1 MQPYLFPYIG
11 YFQLVK
17 LVDLFVL
24 YDDVNFI
31 KQGWINRNKILVSG
45 KDYVFTMPLKEAS
58 SFKSIRDTQI
68 NSTLF
73 IKWRGKF
80 LRTIE
85 QTYKKAPFFE
95 AAFPL
100 VETILNKDFTSI
112 SDYASESIIMIS
124 SYIELKTKFM
134 SSYLYYSDTKSFDRE
149 DRLIEIIRRNGSDIY
164 INPIGGIELYTK
176 DSFAQKGI
184 QLKFIKSL
192 PIEYKQFDNEF
203 MPWLSIIDVLMFNSV
218 DEVNKM
224 LDQFEL
230 I

>member
-95 AAFPL
+95 AVYPL